1 MIVDML
7 SNVNLGK
14 DLQML
19 ALGGRVVVSKTF
31 FLRTCF
37 DHCLAL
43 WISLIVFLSFR
54 FFEVPH

>member
-1 MIVDML
+1 MCVFQEQTSGRGVHVIVDML

-31 FLRTCF
+31 FFKDML
-37 DHCLAL
+37 
-43 WISLIVFLSFR
+43 
-54 FFEVPH
+54 